1 MESLAGEKI
10 CPRCG
15 AAKLKPWTELSSDE
29 KFLAE
34 RLPASA
40 EFTPEERKK
49 HRFCARCWFEDTG
62 SKTFTA

>member
-1 MESLAGEKI
+1 MTTISTT

-15 AAKLKPWTELSSDE
+15 AIKLKHWSDLTDDE

-40 EFTPEERKK
+40 EYSKDERKK
-49 HRFCARCWFEDTG
+49 HRFCTRCWYEEKKPDSTL
-62 SKTFTA
+62 A